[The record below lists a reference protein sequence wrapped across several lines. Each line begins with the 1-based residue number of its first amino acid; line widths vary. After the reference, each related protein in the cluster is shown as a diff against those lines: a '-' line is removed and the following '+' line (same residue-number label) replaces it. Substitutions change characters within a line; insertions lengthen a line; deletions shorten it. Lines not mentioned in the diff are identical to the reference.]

1 MIPRPKLRQRR
12 FWVPSRHQLRLST
25 PVFFKKSFFTS
36 HNKVQFNLFRDKA
49 TITKPGT
56 AQIATR
62 RHQENPNYKGITKK
76 AHGHTRA
83 SLKIKLKNMLRPT
96 ALKQS
101 NPYVWKPTIW
111 AIFTTVFPLCMTN
124 LPKYNFNYILPCLL
138 STYWTEFPELR

>member
-12 FWVPSRHQLRLST
+12 FWVPSRHQLLLST

-36 HNKVQFNLFRDKA
+36 HNKVQFNLLRDKA

-62 RHQENPNYKGITKK
+62 RHHENPNYRGITKK

-83 SLKIKLKNMLRPT
+83 SLKITLKNKLRPKD
-96 ALKQS
+96 LKQS
-101 NPYVWKPTIW
+101 NLYIW
-111 AIFTTVFPLCMTN
+111 AHNLGNIYTTVFPLCVIN
-124 LPKYNFNYILPCLL
+124 LPKYNFNYILPSLL
-138 STYWTEFPELR
+138 SIYWINSLIWG